1 MDEEMSTTCEE
12 LVKQTEEK
20 MLYKFLLILQ
30 ESEDKAD
37 AESKIKALL
46 NK

>member
-1 MDEEMSTTCEE
+1 MDEEMSTASEE

-20 MLYKFLLILQ
+20 MLYKFLLLLS
-30 ESEDKAD
+30 ESKDKKE
-37 AESKIKALL
+37 AEEKIKAIL

>member
-1 MDEEMSTTCEE
+1 MDEEMSTASEE

-20 MLYKFLLILQ
+20 MLYKLLLIVN
-30 ESEDKAD
+30 ESKDKA
-37 AESKIKALL
+37 EVEEKIKALL

>member
-1 MDEEMSTTCEE
+1 MDEMGNQTEE

-20 MLYKFLLILQ
+20 MLYKIL
-30 ESEDKAD
+30 DIIKGCKT
-37 AESKIKALL
+37 AEEVEEKVRALL